1 LRAFR
6 LSKLIFALAQRNDV
20 ALRYRS
26 IDELRA
32 AYDFVH
38 RRSGKAAFL
47 RGVRRLLAGA
57 LNAV

>member
-1 LRAFR
+1 M
-6 LSKLIFALAQRNDV
+6 SKLIFALAQRNDV